1 MGTPTTGNI
10 QRNNLIYRLNIM
22 TRRWRKV
29 LDAAF
34 REVGLTDAAW
44 RPLLHLS
51 LLGDGV
57 RQKELAQSIGI
68 ENPSLVRILD
78 DLESRGLVVRL
89 EDKSD
94 RRARLLKLTM
104 EGHDAVIRIRQILV
118 PLEKELLGGYTDSE
132 MHMLTALLER
142 LEASINDF
150 ARQVE

>member
-10 QRNNLIYRLNIM
+10 QRNNLVYRLNIM

-78 DLESRGLVVRL
+78 DLESKKLVIRI
-89 EDKSD
+89 EDKND
-94 RRARLLKLTM
+94 RRAKRLKLTM
-104 EGHDAVIRIRQILV
+104 EGHDAVIRIRQILT
-118 PLEKELLGGYTDSE
+118 PLEEQLLGGYTDSE
-132 MHMLTALLER
+132 MHMLSALLER

-150 ARQVE
+150 ARRFE

>member
-1 MGTPTTGNI
+1 METQTTSHI
-10 QRNNLIYRLNIM
+10 QRNNLIYRLNLM

-68 ENPSLVRILD
+68 EDPSLVRILD
-78 DLESRGLVVRL
+78 DLESRGLVVRMK
-89 EDKSD
+89 DKND
-94 RRARLLKLTM
+94 RRAKRLNLTM
-104 EGHDAVIRIRQILV
+104 EGHDTVIRIRQILV
-118 PLEKELLGGYTDSE
+118 PLEEELLGGYTDNE
-132 MHMLTALLER
+132 MQMLGALLER
-142 LEASINDF
+142 LDTSINDF
-150 ARQVE
+150 ARRFE